1 MSEKEMTCSFC
12 GAKASEV
19 DKLIAANEKVAI
31 CDECIMSS
39 LDILVY
45 GEPDSIE
52 IELEDNEDITEE
64 NSSAQ
69 ADSGC

>member
-45 GEPDSIE
+45 GEELDT
-52 IELEDNEDITEE
+52 IELEVDEDITEE